1 LRPAPEG
8 LTHILPAAALAV
20 LSLAAWLAFR
30 HRVPLYIALGAG
42 LVALFLLYFF
52 RDPERRVPEGAG
64 LIISPADGRVVVV
77 AEVDEPFFIKGRA
90 RQVSVFMSP
99 LDVHVNRA
107 PVAGRVAYK
116 QYHPGKFLPAYKDKA
131 SLDNEQMHLG
141 IETAGGR
148 VLVKQIAGALAR
160 RVICHPNIGDEVAAG
175 QRMGLI
181 KLGSRLDVMVPTEA
195 RIEVRVGDRVRAGE
209 TAIGGW

>member
-1 LRPAPEG
+1 MRIAPEG
-8 LTHILPAAALAV
+8 LPHILPAAALAA
-20 LSLAAWLAFR
+20 LSLAAWLALR
-30 HRVPLYIALGAG
+30 HRAPLWLAMAAG

-52 RDPERRVPEGAG
+52 RDPARQAPADPGA
-64 LIISPADGRVVVV
+64 IVSPADGRVVVV

-107 PVAGRVAYK
+107 PAAGRVAYK
-116 QYHPGKFLPAYKDKA
+116 KYHPGKFLPAYRDKA

-148 VLVKQIAGALAR
+148 VLVKQIAGAVAR
-160 RVICHPNIGDEVAAG
+160 RIVCYPEIGDEVEAG

-181 KLGSRLDVMVPTEA
+181 KLGSRLDLFLPPDAAVSA
-195 RIEVRVGDRVRAGE
+195 RVGDRVRAGL
-209 TAIGGW
+209 TVVGSW

>member
-1 LRPAPEG
+1 MRPAPEG
-8 LTHILPAAALAV
+8 LTHILPAAALAA

-116 QYHPGKFLPAYKDKA
+116 KYHPGKFLPAYKDKA

>member
-8 LTHILPAAALAV
+8 LTHILPAAALAA

-52 RDPERRVPEGAG
+52 RDPERRGPEGAG

-107 PVAGRVAYK
+107 PVAGRVA
-116 QYHPGKFLPAYKDKA
+116 
-131 SLDNEQMHLG
+131 
-141 IETAGGR
+141 
-148 VLVKQIAGALAR
+148 
-160 RVICHPNIGDEVAAG
+160 
-175 QRMGLI
+175 
-181 KLGSRLDVMVPTEA
+181 
-195 RIEVRVGDRVRAGE
+195 
-209 TAIGGW
+209 